1 MHVQIKHSLSHLYTI
16 ATRFN
21 PYFGW
26 YKIYMPNTPVVS
38 PPTIPTVLT
47 CYMLTKK
54 LIYSLAG
61 VDIIIY
67 IIMNI
72 HVLVA
77 THSITRFGLTITYS
91 YSLFAAD

>member
-1 MHVQIKHSLSHLYTI
+1 
-16 ATRFN
+16 
-21 PYFGW
+21 
-26 YKIYMPNTPVVS
+26 MPNTPVVS
-38 PPTIPTVLT
+38 PPTIPTVATHLL
-47 CYMLTKK
+47 YAYKK
-54 LIYSLAG
+54 VDIAG

-77 THSITRFGLTITYS
+77 THSITRFGLTITYC